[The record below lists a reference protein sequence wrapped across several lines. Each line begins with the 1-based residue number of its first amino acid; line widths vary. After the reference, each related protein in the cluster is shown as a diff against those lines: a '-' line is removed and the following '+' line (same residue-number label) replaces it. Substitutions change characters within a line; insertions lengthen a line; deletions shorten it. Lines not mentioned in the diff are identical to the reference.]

1 MAGTKIRGITIEIG
15 GDTSGLN
22 KALGSVNSQI
32 KSTQSQLKDVERL
45 LKLDPSNTELLTQK
59 HKLLKEAV
67 TETKDKL
74 KTLKETQDK
83 IDSGKVTT
91 SKEAYDALK
100 REIVSC
106 ETSLKDLEKQAAQSN
121 AVLVK
126 TGEAFDKISEKAD
139 SAGKKM
145 SVLTGA
151 IAAGGVVAVKTTATF
166 ESAMSQVQATMGVT
180 KDSMSVVNGESVNTM
195 DTLNALAKEMGAKT
209 AFSATECA
217 QALNY
222 LALAGYNTQ
231 QMCDTLPIVLNLAA
245 AGDMEL
251 ATASDMVTDAMSA
264 LGMGV
269 DQAGKMVDQ
278 MSKTASTTNTSVSQ
292 LGEGIL
298 TIGATAKSIKGGTD
312 ELNTALGILANNG
325 IKGAEGGTHLRN
337 IILSLQKPT
346 DAAAAIMESL
356 GVAVYDSEGNM
367 RSLNDI
373 LTDLNIS
380 MEEMTSEEKTNAI
393 GDIFNK
399 TDLASVNALLANTGD
414 TWSNLQQTIADSGGA
429 AQQMAD
435 TQLDNLNG
443 QITIL
448 KSQIEGLL
456 IQIGEKILPY
466 IKKTVDGLSGVITWL
481 SGLDSATQNMIMI
494 ILLIV
499 AAIGPLLIFIGKMAS
514 GVSAIIKVV
523 QILIPIV
530 SSLNAVLAANPIIL
544 IIAGIT
550 ALIVAIILLYNKCE
564 WFRDGVNAI
573 VGTIVD
579 FAKDVWEKISIF
591 FTETIPNVF
600 DTVIAWF
607 KDNWQG
613 LLLLLVNPF
622 AGAFKLL
629 YDNCEGFR
637 NFVNGFIEKVVDAFT
652 GFVSKIKEKAVSIG
666 THITDGIE
674 VAIDYIRDLPH
685 KMTEWGKDMIDGF
698 VAGIKSKVSNVENAV
713 IGIGNK
719 IKSFLHFSRP
729 DEGPLRDYETW
740 MPDFIGRMAEQIE
753 QQKGKITNAVQSM
766 AGEMKFTP
774 AIAGTSST
782 TSNTTNV
789 FNGNYKFN
797 DKSDIDYFMNQ
808 AALRLKGA
816 R

>member
-59 HKLLKEAV
+59 QKLLKEAV

-83 IDSGKVTT
+83 IDSGKVSTT
-91 SKEAYDALK
+91 KEAYDALK
-100 REIVSC
+100 REIISC
-106 ETSLKDLEKQAAQSN
+106 ESSLKDLEKQASQSN
-121 AVLVK
+121 VALVK
-126 TGEAFDKISEKAD
+126 AGQTFDGISEKAG
-139 SAGKKM
+139 STGKNM
-145 SVLTGA
+145 SKLTA
-151 IAAGGVVAVKTTATF
+151 VITGV
-166 ESAMSQVQATMGVT
+166 
-180 KDSMSVVNGESVNTM
+180 
-195 DTLNALAKEMGAKT
+195 
-209 AFSATECA
+209 
-217 QALNY
+217 
-222 LALAGYNTQ
+222 
-231 QMCDTLPIVLNLAA
+231 AA
-245 AGDMEL
+245 AGVGAAISLDDGYDTIITKTGAAGEALQEL
-251 ATASDMVTDAMSA
+251 NNVADNIYGSMAVSMDDVGIAVGEVNTRFQLTGDKLQSLSEQFLQFAQINETDLNSSIDSTDAIMNKFQIDASRTSDV
-264 LGMGV
+264 LGLFTKVGQDTGISMETLFNSLQTNGASLQELGFDLTQSTMLLAQMEASGV
-269 DQAGKMVDQ
+269 D
-278 MSKTASTTNTSVSQ
+278 TATGVTSLKKAVTNLTDS
-292 LGEGIL
+292 GEP
-298 TIGATAKSIKGGTD
+298 
-312 ELNTALGILANNG
+312 LNTALSEVITSIKDAKSDTEALNIASSTFGS
-325 IKGAEGGTHLRN
+325 KGAAEMSKAIRDGRLDIN
-337 IILSLQKPT
+337 DLAASLQ
-346 DAAAAIMESL
+346 S
-356 GVAVYDSEGNM
+356 YGNVV
-367 RSLNDI
+367 S
-373 LTDLNIS
+373 
-380 MEEMTSEEKTNAI
+380 
-393 GDIFNK
+393 
-399 TDLASVNALLANTGD
+399 D
-414 TWSNLQQTIADSGGA
+414 TF
-429 AQQMAD
+429 
-435 TQLDNLNG
+435 
-443 QITIL
+443 
-448 KSQIEGLL
+448 E
-456 IQIGEKILPY
+456 
-466 IKKTVDGLSGVITWL
+466 
-481 SGLDSATQNMIMI
+481 ATQDPWDEATITTNNLKLAGADLGSTLLETLTPKINTAVAAVKDFSQWFRNLSDEQKNIMLVI
-494 ILLIV
+494 AAVV
-499 AAIGPLLIFIGKMAS
+499 AAIGPLLIFIGKISS
-514 GVSAIIKVV
+514 GVSSIIKVIQV
-523 QILIPIV
+523 LMPII

-544 IIAGIT
+544 IITGIT
-550 ALIVAIILLYNKCE
+550 ALIVAIVLLYNKCE
-564 WFRDGVNAI
+564 WFRDGVNAV

-579 FAKDVWEKISIF
+579 FAKEVWDKISTF
-591 FTETIPNVF
+591 FTETIPNAF
-600 DTVIAWF
+600 DAVISWF

-613 LLLLLVNPF
+613 LLLILVNPF

-637 NFVNGFIEKVVDAFT
+637 NFVNGFVEKVVDAFT
-652 GFVSKIKEKAVSIG
+652 GFASDIKERAVSIG

-698 VAGIKSKVSNVENAV
+698 VAGIKSKLSNVENAV

-774 AIAGTSST
+774 AIAGTSSI

>member
-591 FTETIPNVF
+591 FTETIPKVF